1 MVPRRTPST
10 TVSARL
16 PERLTDLEP
25 VERAKAALR
34 ERMREVRNSIDGDER
49 SRRSTRIEERLFAL
63 PEMASARTILL
74 FYSFGSE
81 VATGDMAR
89 RVWSDGGRVL
99 LPFLDGGQMR
109 VAEVREGDELVP
121 ASYGAKEPTRR
132 SPVDPSEADVVVAP
146 GLAFDRRGG
155 RLGYGGGHYD
165 RLLDRLPPER
175 LRVGIAFSEQVVD
188 QVPAGPDDRRVNL
201 VVTEDEV
208 IDCRTG

>member
-1 MVPRRTPST
+1 MRA
-10 TVSARL
+10 ARAAIG
-16 PERLTDLEP
+16 PE
-25 VERAKAALR
+25 ERAR
-34 ERMREVRNSIDGDER
+34 R
-49 SRRSTRIEERLFAL
+49 SRRIEERLLAL

-99 LPFLDGGQMR
+99 LPFLDGGRMQ

-121 ASYGAKEPTRR
+121 ASYGAKEPSRR
-132 SPVDPSEADVVVAP
+132 APVDPSEADVVVTP
-146 GLAFDRRGG
+146 GLAFDRQGG

-165 RLLDRLPPER
+165 RLLDHLPPER
-175 LRVGIAFSEQVVD
+175 LRVGIAFSEQIVD
-188 QVPAGPDDRRVNL
+188 RVPAGPDDRRVDL